1 MAKNIY
7 DLFNERKYGVDML
20 VEGYEFDIDNSIE
33 FEDLD
38 AAREALEDI
47 TLEST
52 NEMIELRAAWYLEDL
67 VIENMMYDDFDE
79 EKIAHVMEAAKE
91 EKKEGLGQKIKKL
104 WERIKQWFAS
114 AFRAI
119 ANHFQSGE
127 NLVIKYRKEIPD
139 AMRQSKAKI
148 KMRHPRGYA
157 GSTAAVAGKVTKLQA
172 VGQSKQTVLDSIGV
186 HDIKGVG
193 DMVENLYFA
202 DKEAKEYE
210 IKKLQPSEI
219 MDWAGN
225 KKTYMDALKK
235 NQKETD
241 GKFKEILAEIKKG
254 GEGKEGDAATKAAE
268 DAANFQFAIQVLN
281 KMLSEEIS
289 CVKNISKAC
298 TAIIKKALG
307 GSYEV
312 GKVND
317 AGSTHEDERR
327 QKEYGQ
333 ARKAGF
339 SRKDSAAM
347 ARGKLGGD
355 DGKTDAEKEY
365 EANKA
370 YGAQTERQGPRK
382 ESWEI
387 IDEEDYDNI
396 EW

>member
-20 VEGYEFDIDNSIE
+20 VEGYEFNIDNSIE
-33 FEDLD
+33 YEDLD
-38 AAREALEDI
+38 AAAEALDQI

-79 EKIAHVMEAAKE
+79 EKIYNVMEAAKE
-91 EKKEGLGQKIKKL
+91 EKKGGLVQKIKGL
-104 WERIKQWFAS
+104 WEKIKQWFTS

-127 NLVIKYRKEIPD
+127 ALVNKYRKEIPN

-148 KMRHPRGYA
+148 KMRPIRSFAEATGNIE
-157 GSTAAVAGKVTKLQA
+157 GKVAKLQA
-172 VGQSKQTVLDSIGV
+172 VGKSKQDILDSIGV
-186 HDIKGVG
+186 HDIKGVNE
-193 DMVENLYFA
+193 MVENLYYIK
-202 DKEAKEYE
+202 KEAEEQE
-210 IKKLQPSEI
+210 IKSLDPKKI

-235 NQKETD
+235 DQKETD
-241 GKFKEILAEIKKG
+241 SKFKEILAEIKKG
-254 GEGKEGDAATKAAE
+254 GEGKEGEAANKAAE

-281 KMLSEEIS
+281 KMLSHEIS

-298 TAIIKKALG
+298 TAVIKKALG
-307 GSYEV
+307 GNYDPDHT
-312 GKVND
+312 N
-317 AGSTHEDERR
+317 
-327 QKEYGQ
+327 
-333 ARKAGF
+333 KAGATDDDKKRQADF
-339 SRKDSAAM
+339 NKFKGTYGNKTAAQM
-347 ARGKLGGD
+347 ARRKI
-355 DGKTDAEKEY
+355 DGETDPDGYK
-365 EANKA
+365 ANRPYADVDYKD
-370 YGAQTERQGPRK
+370 TN

-387 IDEEDYDNI
+387 IDEEDNNNDNF